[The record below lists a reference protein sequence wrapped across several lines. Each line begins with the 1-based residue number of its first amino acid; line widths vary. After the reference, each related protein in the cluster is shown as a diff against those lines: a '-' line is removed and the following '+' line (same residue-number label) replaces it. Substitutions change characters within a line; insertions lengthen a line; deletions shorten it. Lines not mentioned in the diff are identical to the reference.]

1 MAKKSRKNQVF
12 YFNAQDPCAAIE
24 FGNVFR
30 GLLNRYSSPRRDLIF
45 LCIGTDR
52 ATGDCLG
59 PLLGEK
65 LEEMSLPFP
74 VYGTLQHPVHA
85 QNLKETIEAI
95 RLQYDN
101 PFIVAVDAS
110 LGTSEHIGYI
120 TLGAG
125 SLKPGAGVAKQLPQV
140 GQLFITGI
148 VNQMG
153 HAEQLLLQTTRLH
166 LVMHLAGLIS
176 SGIYYALATQE
187 DYCELNS

>member
-1 MAKKSRKNQVF
+1 MISIFRKNQIF
-12 YFNAQDPCAAIE
+12 YFNAQDPCATVE

-30 GLLNRYSSPRRDLIF
+30 GLLNRYASPCRDLIF

-59 PLLGEK
+59 PILGEK
-65 LEEMSLPFP
+65 LEAMALPFP
-74 VYGTLQHPVHA
+74 VYGTLCHPIHA
-85 QNLKETIEAI
+85 QNLEDTIKDI
-95 RLQYDN
+95 HSQYNN

-110 LGTSEHIGYI
+110 LGTKSHVGYI

-125 SLKPGAGVAKQLPQV
+125 SLNPGAGVAKQLPQV

-166 LVMHLAGLIS
+166 LVMHLAELIS
-176 SGIYYALATQE
+176 SGIYYALTSQE
-187 DYCELNS
+187 NYCEIQP